1 VGSEDNVIERFGQA
15 GVPAD
20 RISFSRETY
29 MFEHPAAPTELLAVF
44 REYYGPTM
52 NAFAAAEA
60 NGRTDDLQKELADL
74 FTAQNASPDTDATS
88 IPATF
93 LQVTVNV

>member
-1 VGSEDNVIERFGQA
+1 VEDNVIERFGEA

-20 RISFSRETY
+20 RIRFARETY
-29 MFEHPAAPTELLAVF
+29 TFEYPAAPTELLAVF

-52 NAFAAAEA
+52 NAYAAAEA
-60 NGRTDDLQKELADL
+60 NGRTEGLHKELAEL
-74 FTAQNASPDTDATS
+74 FTTQNTSADPDATF

-93 LQVTVNV
+93 LQVNVQV